1 MDHSRDDRAARDEL
15 RRLIMPIKNETST
28 HFMDEVRIIS
38 PWAFFFA
45 VLGFAVPVAAM
56 VFALL
61 TDKTAA
67 PPLPVMVP
75 LVIVIGTAIACYVL
89 LIGYVNRDAGRRGMS
104 RLLWTLI
111 AIFIPNALGIVL
123 YFVLRKPRTLNC
135 PQCGAVIEPGFG
147 FCPRCRCRLNAV
159 CPQCQ
164 RGVNAG
170 DKFCPYCGRDLGTS
184 GNTVSMPVPNQG

>member
-1 MDHSRDDRAARDEL
+1 
-15 RRLIMPIKNETST
+15 MPVRNETPIR
-28 HFMDEVRIIS
+28 FMDEVRIIS

-45 VLGFAVPVAAM
+45 FLGFAVVAGAV
-56 VFALL
+56 VFATL
-61 TDKTAA
+61 TDKTGA
-67 PPLPVMVP
+67 PFYSLPVLVP
-75 LVIVIGTAIACYVL
+75 LGIVAGTAITCYIL

-104 RLLWTLI
+104 RLAWTLL

-135 PQCGAVIEPGFG
+135 PQCSAVVEPGFG

-170 DKFCPYCGRDLGTS
+170 DKFCPYCGGNLGAI
-184 GNTVSMPVPNQG
+184 VNQAVTNEGKSAS